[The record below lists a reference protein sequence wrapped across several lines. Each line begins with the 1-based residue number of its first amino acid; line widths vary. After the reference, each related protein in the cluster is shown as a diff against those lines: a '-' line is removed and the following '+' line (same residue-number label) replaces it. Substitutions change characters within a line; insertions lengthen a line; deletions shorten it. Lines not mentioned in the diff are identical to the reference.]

1 MLGKCAKISFPS
13 NKNKSKEILDLVIED
28 EAEDSPKVEL
38 GSLGISREVTTTFKW
53 IRGDDSPLHFCQETS
68 MV

>member
-28 EAEDSPKVEL
+28 EKQEALKVEPR
-38 GSLGISREVTTTFKW
+38 SPMASRT
-53 IRGDDSPLHFCQETS
+53 IDQP
-68 MV
+68 